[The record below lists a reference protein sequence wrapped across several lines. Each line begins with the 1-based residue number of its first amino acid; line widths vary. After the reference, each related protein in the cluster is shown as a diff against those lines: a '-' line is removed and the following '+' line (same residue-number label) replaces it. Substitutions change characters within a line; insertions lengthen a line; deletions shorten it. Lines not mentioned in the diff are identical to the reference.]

1 MQNLQFADALTS
13 NQRTAAYRAGQIE
26 AEYRDHLRTAEIKK
40 SIAVNQQNGGKR
52 KEGRVVY
59 EDGLQESG
67 LSEEKKTAA
76 DVAKLFSRA
85 SGVTIH
91 LFESRTVTVDGE
103 TFHTRDGKTPV
114 QNGWYRNGEIWIDLN
129 SGMDGRG
136 IAVYTIAHELTHFI
150 RQWSPSHFRS
160 LSNFLVKT
168 YEGKSVSITGLIR
181 NQQAIA
187 RKNGQKLG
195 YDEAWEEVVANS
207 MESTMKDGKGV
218 EAFLQLQQQNPTL
231 WQKIKAWFADL
242 VQRMKNMTVK
252 PDSAEANLLIQ
263 LTSEVDRMAK
273 MWATGVYEAGQNFQN
288 ANGQKNTAIP
298 KDGTI
303 RYDTRER
310 FPDAVKKLETIS
322 DQEYLKDKES
332 TPFLFVMQQ
341 TPSVLIKNGKNMNDR
356 PVIMRRDAAYLAI
369 RKSGVQEGHYHGLGA
384 DVVSNLPDYL
394 NNPSVI
400 LDTGSGRRLVLVSIP
415 VKTGQAIIS
424 VVFESTKDIESKN
437 DYYNVVVTMFD
448 LNKRYLRN
456 QFTKYGA
463 TIAYKNEALAQVN
476 PQLLEWLETINAEAS
491 NKSIRN
497 NSEKSNT
504 SMQKNSSRDQ
514 RSYEE
519 IKKQS
524 AEKNAKIDEIRKTYQ
539 DRIAN
544 SREGRKATGLR
555 GKIKQAF

>member
-91 LFESRTVTVDGE
+91 LFESRTATVNGE

-160 LSNFLVKT
+160 LSNFLVKN

-207 MESTMKDGKGV
+207 MESIMKDGKGV

-242 VQRMKNMTVK
+242 VQRLKNMTVK
-252 PDSAEANLLIQ
+252 PDSAEANLLMQ
-263 LTSEVDRMAK
+263 LTSEVDR
-273 MWATGVYEAGQNFQN
+273 
-288 ANGQKNTAIP
+288 
-298 KDGTI
+298 I
-303 RYDTRER
+303 RNR
-310 FPDAVKKLETIS
+310 K
-322 DQEYLKDKES
+322 
-332 TPFLFVMQQ
+332 
-341 TPSVLIKNGKNMNDR
+341 
-356 PVIMRRDAAYLAI
+356 VIMEAAIFKAGEPNLAPK
-369 RKSGVQEGHYHGLGA
+369 KSG
-384 DVVSNLPDYL
+384 
-394 NNPSVI
+394 I
-400 LDTGSGRRLVLVSIP
+400 VL
-415 VKTGQAIIS
+415 
-424 VVFESTKDIESKN
+424 
-437 DYYNVVVTMFD
+437 
-448 LNKRYLRN
+448 L
-456 QFTKYGA
+456 
-463 TIAYKNEALAQVN
+463 
-476 PQLLEWLETINAEAS
+476 
-491 NKSIRN
+491 
-497 NSEKSNT
+497 
-504 SMQKNSSRDQ
+504 SR
-514 RSYEE
+514 
-519 IKKQS
+519 
-524 AEKNAKIDEIRKTYQ
+524 
-539 DRIAN
+539 
-544 SREGRKATGLR
+544 
-555 GKIKQAF
+555 

>member
-1 MQNLQFADALTS
+1 
-13 NQRTAAYRAGQIE
+13 
-26 AEYRDHLRTAEIKK
+26 
-40 SIAVNQQNGGKR
+40 
-52 KEGRVVY
+52 
-59 EDGLQESG
+59 
-67 LSEEKKTAA
+67 
-76 DVAKLFSRA
+76 
-85 SGVTIH
+85 
-91 LFESRTVTVDGE
+91 
-103 TFHTRDGKTPV
+103 
-114 QNGWYRNGEIWIDLN
+114 
-129 SGMDGRG
+129 
-136 IAVYTIAHELTHFI
+136 
-150 RQWSPSHFRS
+150 
-160 LSNFLVKT
+160 
-168 YEGKSVSITGLIR
+168 
-181 NQQAIA
+181 
-187 RKNGQKLG
+187 
-195 YDEAWEEVVANS
+195 
-207 MESTMKDGKGV
+207 
-218 EAFLQLQQQNPTL
+218 
-231 WQKIKAWFADL
+231 
-242 VQRMKNMTVK
+242 
-252 PDSAEANLLIQ
+252 
-263 LTSEVDRMAK
+263 MAK

-341 TPSVLIKNGKNMNDR
+341 TPSVLIKNGKIMNDR

-424 VVFESTKDIESKN
+424 VEFESTKDIESKN

-514 RSYEE
+514 WSYDSRNFDDIDGEYSYNVLTS
-519 IKKQS
+519 KKDMRTFFTVLQRT
-524 AEKNAKIDEIRKTYQ
+524 K
-539 DRIAN
+539 
-544 SREGRKATGLR
+544 
-555 GKIKQAF
+555 